1 MHIQAVPTVMVAATI
16 LAFAAPSAVTS
27 AAVHAV
33 GEVMASASASA
44 PQPPAAAQLA
54 FIRNIAV
61 NQMWGRGVLSVDPGQ
76 TDLGRLTSFAIGRT
90 LGIVQPAGD
99 NR

>member
-33 GEVMASASASA
+33 GEVMASASA